1 MSNCKFVVARLGIVL
16 LAAATFA
23 CQGDAK
29 QKSDAE
35 LGLTAEQASGRRVYE
50 AHCQSCHEP
59 YSSGG
64 RNGPSLRGVFRKPY
78 LPSGIPANNDR
89 VSEIIVRGKSKMPGF
104 GGEIDEA
111 QLRALLS
118 YLKTL

>member
-1 MSNCKFVVARLGIVL
+1 MSYSKFVVAGLGIAL
-16 LAAATFA
+16 LAVSSS

-35 LGLTAEQASGRRVYE
+35 LGLTAEKASGRRVYE
-50 AHCQSCHEP
+50 AHCQQCHEP

-78 LPSGIPANNDR
+78 LPSGIPANDER
-89 VSEIIVRGKSKMPGF
+89 VSEIILRGKSKMPGF
-104 GGEIDEA
+104 SGEIDEA

-118 YLKTL
+118 YLRTL